1 VKNNMMSKGAFT
13 DKLELYRI
21 DGNIDSSRPVTELD
35 LIDNGYKDLETK
47 YNLSPFEK
55 VLKAL
60 GLYRCID
67 DALTNYAVTDLATY
81 ILTKYGYA
89 SQGTDGTD
97 GTNYT
102 LTDLKS
108 PVMTRVA
115 LTKSFDTTY
124 TTNDTAVFTGIGT
137 ATGDYTL
144 CEFGL
149 HDALTDGNMGARQVS
164 CSWDVVN
171 AETYGYIWR
180 IVASRG

>member
-1 VKNNMMSKGAFT
+1 MMSKGAFT

-21 DGNIDSSRPVTELD
+21 DGELD
-35 LIDNGYKDLETK
+35 TSKPITEVDLLEAGYKDLETK
-47 YNLSPFEK
+47 YNLNPLEK

-67 DALTNYAVTDLATY
+67 DALTDYAVADFATY
-81 ILTKYGYA
+81 ISGKYGYA
-89 SQGTDGTD
+89 SQGIDGTS
-97 GTNYT
+97 GTDYT

-108 PVMTRVA
+108 PVMSRVTC
-115 LTKSFDTTY
+115 TKSFDTTY
-124 TTNDTAVFTGIGT
+124 STNDTAVFTGIGT

-149 HDALTDGNMGARQVS
+149 HDALTSGNMGARQVS
-164 CSWDVVN
+164 CSWEVVN

-180 IVASRG
+180 VVASRG